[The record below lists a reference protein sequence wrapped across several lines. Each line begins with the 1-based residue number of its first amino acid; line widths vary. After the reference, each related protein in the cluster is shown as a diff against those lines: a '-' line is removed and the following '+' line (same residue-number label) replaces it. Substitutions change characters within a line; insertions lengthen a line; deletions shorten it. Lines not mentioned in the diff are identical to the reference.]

1 MKSHTTTGGIALA
14 CALAGTLLFDSHADA
29 LGAAAAPE
37 TAAGWYQSG
46 AGAIAERR
54 ERLDSAE
61 AKNIILF
68 VGDGM
73 SMATIT
79 AARIL
84 AGQRAGKPGESHR
97 LAFEQFPHTALAKT
111 YNTNQ
116 QTPDSAGTMTA
127 IAAGVK
133 TFAGAIAVDQQAER
147 GNCASTRGHELVSLL
162 DLAKSAGMPAGIV
175 TTARI
180 THATPAVLFAKST
193 ERGWESDRGLPTE
206 ARASGCRD
214 IARQLVDYE
223 IGGGIDVVFGGGR
236 TGFLP
241 ASASDPE
248 YPDVRGRR
256 EDSTDLLEL
265 WRERNSPG
273 HFAWNR
279 ATFDELPAAPD
290 GNVLGLF
297 EHSHMQFEHDRPD
310 DRAGEPSLAEMT
322 LKALDILQSRAR
334 GGDGDGDG
342 DGDERDEDG
351 YLLVVEGARID
362 HAHHAGNA
370 HRALVDTIAFSD
382 AVSTTIERVDAE
394 DTLVIVTADHGHAL
408 AFGGY
413 AGRGNPILGLVKGP
427 GPAGEASRLARDRNG
442 EPYTTLSYY
451 NGPGYRGGERPDYD
465 EIDPEHPDFRQEAT
479 VGLRSASHSGEDVPV
494 YAMGPGAEVLTGSIE
509 QHLIFHAMLQA
520 HPELS
525 RRAAEIAD
533 EDGLPDW
540 SKLTDD

>member
-1 MKSHTTTGGIALA
+1 MKIPITTTGIALV
-14 CALAGTLLFDSHADA
+14 CALCSAHESASA
-29 LGAAAAPE
+29 EE
-37 TAAGWYQSG
+37 TASSWYRSG
-46 AGAIAERR
+46 AQAVAERR
-54 ERLDSAE
+54 ERMEAAE

-97 LAFEQFPHTALAKT
+97 LAFEHFPHTALART

-127 IAAGVK
+127 MATGAK
-133 TFAGAIAVDQQAER
+133 SFAGAIAVDQQAER
-147 GNCASTRGHELVSLL
+147 GACESSRGRELVSLL
-162 DLAKSAGMPAGIV
+162 DLAKSAGLPAGIV
-175 TTARI
+175 TTARV
-180 THATPAVLFAKST
+180 THATPAALFAKSP
-193 ERGWESDRGLPTE
+193 ERGWESDRGFPAE
-206 ARASGCRD
+206 ARTSGCRD
-214 IARQLVDYE
+214 IARQLVDYDL
-223 IGGGIDVVFGGGR
+223 GGGVDVVFGGGR

-241 ASASDPE
+241 ESASDPE

-256 EDSTDLLEL
+256 EDATDLLEL
-265 WRERNSPG
+265 WRERNEDG
-273 HFAWNR
+273 QFAWNR
-279 ATFDELPAAPD
+279 ASFDALQAGSG

-297 EHSHMQFEHDRPD
+297 EPSHMQYEHDRPED
-310 DRAGEPSLAEMT
+310 SAGEPSLAEMT
-322 LKALDILQSRAR
+322 LKALDMLESRSR
-334 GGDGDGDG
+334 
-342 DGDERDEDG
+342 DG

-382 AVSTTIERVDAE
+382 AVAATVDRVDAA

-413 AGRGNPILGLVKGP
+413 ASRGSPILGLVEGP
-427 GPAGEASRLARDRNG
+427 GPAGEAPRLARDEHG
-442 EPYTTLSYY
+442 KPYTTLSYY
-451 NGPGYRGGERPDYD
+451 NGPGHRGGERPDYD

-479 VGLRSASHSGEDVPV
+479 VGMRFSTHSGEDVPV
-494 YAMGPGAEVLTGSIE
+494 YGMGPGAEVLGGSME

-520 HPELS
+520 QPELS
-525 RRAAEIAD
+525 RKAAEIAG

-540 SKLTDD
+540 ARLNAD